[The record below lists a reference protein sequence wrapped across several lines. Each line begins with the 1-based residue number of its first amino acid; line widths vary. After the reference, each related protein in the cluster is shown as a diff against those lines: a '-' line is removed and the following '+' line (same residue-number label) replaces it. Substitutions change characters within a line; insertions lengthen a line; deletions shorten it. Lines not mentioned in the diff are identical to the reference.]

1 MTEKV
6 RSKIDIHRPQSATAG
21 DVWAGFRQVER
32 IHIELT
38 QRYKYSLGKV
48 SRFFIELEQ
57 GRFFATRCAACR
69 KVYAPPR
76 PLCPDC
82 LAVTDWVELTGEGVV
97 KTYSVLHFS
106 PGSNDDVR
114 ALETPYILAYVLLD
128 GADTLFPHLLKTSPD
143 LAHVGMRVAV
153 AYSDEPAHHP
163 IHLMYFV
170 PIADSRLAAA
180 K

>member
-6 RSKIDIHRPQSATAG
+6 RSKIDIQLPDSATAG
-21 DVWAGFRQVER
+21 DVWAQFRQVER
-32 IHIELT
+32 INIELT

-48 SRFFIELEQ
+48 SRFFIELENR
-57 GRFFATRCAACR
+57 RFFGTRCAGCG

-82 LAVTDWVELTGEGVV
+82 LAVTDWVELSGEGVV

-106 PGSNDDVR
+106 PGSNEDVQ
-114 ALETPYILAYVLLD
+114 ALETPYVLAYVLLD
-128 GADTLFPHLLKTSPD
+128 GADTLFPHLLKASPD
-143 LAHVGMRVAV
+143 RVHAGMRVAV

-170 PIADSRLAAA
+170 PIADSRSAAA